1 MKIAILNKLCLGL
14 ALMGSIMGMTSCTAG
29 LTYEDAPENIYTE
42 VGVSAF
48 NVRARELF
56 EGKIWAV
63 NFNQWTDYLST
74 VVIGGSNEISW
85 TNETGQVYTLAD
97 GTSVAPDETVKLKGT
112 MTEEAASDAP
122 DGKVY
127 VLHSYVP
134 SHTTYSTPNRG
145 YLFDASKFSGDF
157 ELVDPVDNRSQQVV
171 LPVRP
176 TELVVDFT
184 LVDYAACIVEPQ
196 DGAPE
201 LGIPGDFT
209 QPRRYL
215 VRNNRTHRPDGI
227 EEYRRMYE
235 VRLTFLP

>member
-14 ALMGSIMGMTSCTAG
+14 ALMGSVMGMTSCTAG

-74 VVIGGSNEISW
+74 VVIGGSSEINW

-97 GTSVAPDETVKLKGT
+97 GTSVAPDETVKLRGT
-112 MTEEAASDAP
+112 MTEEVASDAP
-122 DGKVY
+122 DGKIY

-157 ELVDPVDNRSQQVV
+157 ELVNPVDNRSQQVA
-171 LPVRP
+171 LPIRP
-176 TELVVDFT
+176 AELVVDFT
-184 LVDYAACIVEPQ
+184 LVDYDACTVEPQ
-196 DGAPE
+196 DGAPA
-201 LGIPGDFT
+201 LGVPGDFT

-215 VRNNRTHRPDGI
+215 VRNSRTHRPDGV